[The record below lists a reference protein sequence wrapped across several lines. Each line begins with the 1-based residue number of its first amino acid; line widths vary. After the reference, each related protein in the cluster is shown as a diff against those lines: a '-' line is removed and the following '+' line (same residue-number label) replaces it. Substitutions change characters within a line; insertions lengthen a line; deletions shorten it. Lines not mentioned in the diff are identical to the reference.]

1 MLLPSVL
8 ELLYIKCLLMLFYL
22 QGTEVIFS
30 IAELLI
36 RQVRE
41 IEPTGCIEREKDF
54 FKESVHMV
62 VVM

>member
-54 FKESVHMV
+54 F
-62 VVM
+62 

>member
-1 MLLPSVL
+1 
-8 ELLYIKCLLMLFYL
+8 MLFYL

>member
-8 ELLYIKCLLMLFYL
+8 ELLYIKCLLMFYL